1 METKYSVFSVTS
13 ILQHESLS
21 PYRGHFISA
30 TAPQA
35 VTYPSAVRMSLAERL
50 ADVILDSQDDKKG
63 KKPRRM
69 RTCFSPRQLQV
80 LEQAFTKT
88 HYPDVLLREHLSNF
102 TNIPES
108 RIQVWFKNR
117 RAKYRKYEKSG
128 TERKVREHDSSRQA
142 NGCSELSHLALFPS
156 SRTANRPVLSPVPRK
171 PNLEH
176 PYNNTERL
184 PNVSTFLP
192 SVREMFSHNM
202 VAASPFHS
210 TFSCTPESYR
220 QQPFSACSLRHFT
233 DVHTFGYN

>member
-1 METKYSVFSVTS
+1 MTHQVLSEQR
-13 ILQHESLS
+13 ILLTECMLQ
-21 PYRGHFISA
+21 SA
-30 TAPQA
+30 HQILRR
-35 VTYPSAVRMSLAERL
+35 S
-50 ADVILDSQDDKKG
+50 DVILDSQDDKKG

-128 TERKVREHDSSRQA
+128 TERKVREHDSSGQA
-142 NGCSELSHLALFPS
+142 NGYSELSHLALFPS